1 METKAV
7 VEVAPAE
14 VLEAEAEVPYGL
26 RRGRHHWNPGN
37 TSIQS
42 TKKCVCDAYM
52 SMFPIFLLPFWHILL
67 VFLLILENTMLDNS

>member
-14 VLEAEAEVPYGL
+14 VLGAEAEVPYEL

-42 TKKCVCDAYM
+42 TKKCVCDAHM
-52 SMFPIFLLPFWHILL
+52 SMSPIFLFPFLHILL
-67 VFLLILENTMLDNS
+67 VFLLILANTMLDNS